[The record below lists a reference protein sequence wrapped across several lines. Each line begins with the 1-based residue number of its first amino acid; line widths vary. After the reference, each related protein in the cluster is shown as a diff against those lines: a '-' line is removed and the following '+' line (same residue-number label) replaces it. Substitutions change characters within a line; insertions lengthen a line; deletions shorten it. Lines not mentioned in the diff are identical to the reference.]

1 MSYEK
6 KQNSGPHAS
15 TSQPEERG
23 VVFGG
28 KSPFESAYVMH
39 SVRTDATLGRGGHI
53 RSGGEKKTKKRWL
66 CLDVR
71 IFSSRVYLFRFW
83 CVIQISMLL
92 LNKMTIFVLLLTA
105 EVNFVLAQ
113 TLWIGLRFS
122 DNLDG
127 SQNIKPTWPPPHTT
141 PPQKDGDRM
150 TSHASA
156 LFEITLWLSHI
167 PRSNHSGVFRS
178 THVGFCS
185 VSWWSRQRHQW
196 GHAWRGRPE
205 FNNRLGPIGC
215 LGNTTLLISFWAQA
229 KVLSLKG

>member
-1 MSYEK
+1 MALPWRAYFQLSGLSVPLLVCYSNQHVIV
-6 KQNSGPHAS
+6 KQNDHFCLALDSRGEFCACSDTMNRS
-15 TSQPEERG
+15 T
-23 VVFGG
+23 
-28 KSPFESAYVMH
+28 
-39 SVRTDATLGRGGHI
+39 
-53 RSGGEKKTKKRWL
+53 
-66 CLDVR
+66 
-71 IFSSRVYLFRFW
+71 
-83 CVIQISMLL
+83 
-92 LNKMTIFVLLLTA
+92 VL
-105 EVNFVLAQ
+105 
-113 TLWIGLRFS
+113 W

-141 PPQKDGDRM
+141 PPQKDGDRI

-178 THVGFCS
+178 THVGFCF